1 MEPMH
6 PSPLG
11 PVIESSPDVLGG
23 TVVFRGTRVPFDT
36 FIEYLEGGESLDGFL
51 GDFPSV
57 SRTQAVAAL
66 ESLRRL
72 AAEGPGGHA
81 SAA

>member
-1 MEPMH
+1 MSATD
-6 PSPLG
+6 PSPLR
-11 PVIESSPDVLGG
+11 PVVESSPEVLGG

-36 FIEYLEGGESLDGFL
+36 FIEYLEGGESIDTFLD
-51 GDFPSV
+51 DFPSV
-57 SRTQAVAAL
+57 DRAQAMAAL

-72 AAEGPGGHA
+72 ATDGTDGHA